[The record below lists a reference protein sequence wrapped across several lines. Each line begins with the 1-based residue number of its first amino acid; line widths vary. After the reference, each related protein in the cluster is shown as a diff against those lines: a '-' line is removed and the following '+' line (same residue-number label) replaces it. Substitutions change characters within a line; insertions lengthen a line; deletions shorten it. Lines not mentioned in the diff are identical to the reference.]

1 MSNISNK
8 QYNFELNY
16 TPYDFFYSTKRK
28 DLPNENQCKVL
39 EEEHKLNAF
48 KCDDD
53 SNLDKCYKYE
63 LCNNNNLVKT
73 MYDKRNNH
81 LTSGESY
88 EDLHT
93 KYNFAILK
101 TLNLSAGIIGTLVF
115 IYHYN
120 K

>member
-1 MSNISNK
+1 M
-8 QYNFELNY
+8 
-16 TPYDFFYSTKRK
+16 
-28 DLPNENQCKVL
+28 
-39 EEEHKLNAF
+39 EEEQKINAF

-63 LCNNNNLVKT
+63 LCKNNNLVTT
-73 MYDKRNNH
+73 MYDRRNNH

-88 EDLHT
+88 EDLQT
-93 KYNFAILK
+93 KYNFAVLK
-101 TLNLSAGIIGTLVF
+101 TLNLSVGIIGTLVF

>member
-8 QYNFELNY
+8 QYNFELSY
-16 TPYDFFYSTKRK
+16 TPYDFYYSTNRK
-28 DLPNENQCKVL
+28 DLPSNDKCSVL
-39 EEEHKLNAF
+39 EEENKINAF

-53 SNLDKCYKYE
+53 SNIEKCYQYE
-63 LCNNNNLVKT
+63 LCKNENLVNT
-73 MYDKRNNH
+73 MYDRRNNH
-81 LTSGESY
+81 ITSDEGY
-88 EDLHT
+88 NDMQT

-101 TLNLSAGIIGTLVF
+101 SINLSVGIIGTLVF

>member
-16 TPYDFFYSTKRK
+16 TPYDFYYSTNRK

-39 EEEHKLNAF
+39 EEEKKIKSF
-48 KCDDD
+48 KCNDDATI
-53 SNLDKCYKYE
+53 DKCYKYE
-63 LCNNNNLVKT
+63 LCKNKNLVNT
-73 MYDKRNNH
+73 MYDRRNNH
-81 LTSGESY
+81 ITSGESY
-88 EDLHT
+88 DNLHL

-101 TLNLSAGIIGTLVF
+101 SINLSVGIIGTLVF